1 MSSKLYLIL
10 CEIATYI
17 YNLPL
22 MFENLISYSLFLR
35 EKKQRGKKPTKKFV
49 NFFQHF
55 SHMQVKSS
63 DTDVKNNFRT
73 EKVCVRDFYD

>member
-17 YNLPL
+17 QSSFDVWEFN
-22 MFENLISYSLFLR
+22 FLFPFL
-35 EKKQRGKKPTKKFV
+35 KKKKTARKKPTKKFV